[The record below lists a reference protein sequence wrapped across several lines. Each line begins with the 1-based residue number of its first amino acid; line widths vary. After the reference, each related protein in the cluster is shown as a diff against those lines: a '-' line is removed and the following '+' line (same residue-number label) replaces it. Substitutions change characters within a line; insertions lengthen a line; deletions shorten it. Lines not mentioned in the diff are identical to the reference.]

1 MKKVNNK
8 ETSLTCNLH
17 SQNLPS
23 LTGDGSGERLTIICH
38 DIVAL
43 EEALKKGVVHMVYLK
58 KNGAMRDAHGT
69 RASALIP
76 EGYRAQGRRKASPRV
91 LTYWDTDRGGWRCL
105 LRDRLMGWVESE
117 K

>member
-1 MKKVNNK
+1 MMKKQNNAGA
-8 ETSLTCNLH
+8 ESTV
-17 SQNLPS
+17 
-23 LTGDGSGERLTIICH
+23 ICH

-43 EEALKKGVVHMVYLK
+43 EEALKERVVHMVYVK

-69 RASALIP
+69 RANALIP
-76 EGYRAQGRRKASPRV
+76 VGYRAQGRRKASPLV

-105 LRDRLMGWVESE
+105 LRNRLMGWIEAPEPPKPPSPLKGSVRGSE

>member
-1 MKKVNNK
+1 MNNQNNLGA
-8 ETSLTCNLH
+8 TSTVI
-17 SQNLPS
+17 S
-23 LTGDGSGERLTIICH
+23 H

-76 EGYRAQGRRKASPRV
+76 EGYRAQGRRKASPLV

>member
-1 MKKVNNK
+1 MNKMNN
-8 ETSLTCNLH
+8 
-17 SQNLPS
+17 
-23 LTGDGSGERLTIICH
+23 SGAASTVISH

>member
-1 MKKVNNK
+1 MNIMNKQNNLGA
-8 ETSLTCNLH
+8 ESTT
-17 SQNLPS
+17 
-23 LTGDGSGERLTIICH
+23 ICH
-38 DIVAL
+38 DIEAL
-43 EEALKKGVVHMVYLK
+43 EEALKVRVVHMVYLK

-105 LRDRLMGWVESE
+105 LRDRLMGWIAPEPPKGE
-117 K
+117 RKE

>member
-1 MKKVNNK
+1 MKKIDN
-8 ETSLTCNLH
+8 
-17 SQNLPS
+17 
-23 LTGDGSGERLTIICH
+23 SGAESTVISH

-69 RASALIP
+69 RANALIP
-76 EGYRAQGRRKASPRV
+76 EGYRAQGRRKASPLV

-105 LRDRLMGWVESE
+105 LRDRLMGWIEAPE
-117 K
+117 APEPPEGERKE

>member
-1 MKKVNNK
+1 MKKIDN
-8 ETSLTCNLH
+8 
-17 SQNLPS
+17 
-23 LTGDGSGERLTIICH
+23 SGAESTVICH

-43 EEALKKGVVHMVYLK
+43 EEALKERVVHMVYVK

-76 EGYRAQGRRKASPRV
+76 EGYRAQGRRKASPLV

-105 LRDRLMGWVESE
+105 LRDRLMGWIENE
-117 K
+117 E